1 MATRQTLGGDP
12 APKSSSKPKA
22 GGGDPADAA
31 ARKKRVVVMT
41 VLFVVLLGAVI
52 RYYWPTKETLE
63 EAGQV
68 NPEPVVDE
76 SDPANVPPPP
86 PPEPELGPNDFTE
99 IPRPVPG

>member
-12 APKSSSKPKA
+12 APKSTSQKG
-22 GGGDPADAA
+22 GGGDLAEAA

-41 VLFVVLLGAVI
+41 VLFVVLLGVVAF
-52 RYYWPTKETLE
+52 YYWPTSPSLE

-76 SDPANVPPPP
+76 SDPANAPPPP
-86 PPEPELGPNDFTE
+86 VPEPELGPNDFTE